1 MYALLKPLL
10 FSLEPERVHD
20 LVMTGLALTARNKPL
35 LEIIRRYCATPEV
48 RLEVEAFGL
57 RFPNPVGLA
66 AGMDKNA
73 LALPIWSALGFGFA
87 EIGSVTAHAQPG
99 NPQPRMFRL
108 PADEAIINRMGFNN
122 HGSSLVAQTLG
133 RWQRTHGQP
142 SVPLGINLG
151 KSKVTSLEDAPA
163 DYLLSLAR
171 LWEYGDYFVVN
182 VSSPNTPGLRE
193 LQDKARLEEL
203 LESVMGFVKSQ
214 VQPKPLLLKIAP
226 DLSEPQLLE
235 ILELTERYGVAGII
249 ATNTTVSRDGL
260 KTDIQQAGGLS
271 GKPLKARS
279 LEVLRFLN
287 ANSSLPIVSVGGI
300 STTDD
305 VKERLELGAALVQVY
320 TGFVYEGPLMMRA
333 ITRDLLKL
341 TQLELAQP
349 AR

>member
-10 FSLEPERVHD
+10 FSLDPERVHD
-20 LVMTGLALTARNKPL
+20 LVMTGLALTALNKPL

-122 HGSSLVAQTLG
+122 HGSSLVVQTLG
-133 RWQRTHGQP
+133 RWNRTHGQ
-142 SVPLGINLG
+142 SAVPIGINLG
-151 KSKVTSLEDAPA
+151 KSKVTSLEDAPS

-171 LWEYGDYFVVN
+171 LWAYGDYFVVN

-193 LQDKARLEEL
+193 LQDKDRLEKL
-203 LESVMGFVKSQ
+203 LRAVMGFVKAQ
-214 VQPKPLLLKIAP
+214 MQPKPLLLKIAP

-235 ILELTERYGVAGII
+235 MLELSQAHGVSGII
-249 ATNTTVSRDGL
+249 ATNTTVSRNGL
-260 KTDIQQAGGLS
+260 KTQIDQAGGLS
-271 GKPLKARS
+271 GKPLKNRS
-279 LEVLRFLN
+279 LEVLCFLK

-300 STTDD
+300 STADD
-305 VKERLELGAALVQVY
+305 VQERLELGAVLVQVY
-320 TGFVYEGPLMMRA
+320 TGFVYEGPLMMRTIA
-333 ITRDLLKL
+333 RGLL
-341 TQLELAQP
+341 ERAVYA